1 MFMSNIE
8 EFMREDIFN
17 LAVNTGSRMINRVDK
32 TTISNIISLFLGRV
46 DVKGALNELVIY
58 IARQIGRRE
67 IPRDVGKMLLQN
79 LREIKSKCGSEEQ
92 LRDAISKYLVLLRW
106 VYDSDVRG
114 VSNID
119 AFIDRLTSGV
129 S

>member
-1 MFMSNIE
+1 MFMSSIE

-46 DVKGALNELVIY
+46 NVKGALNELVIY

>member
-1 MFMSNIE
+1 VFMSNIE

>member
-1 MFMSNIE
+1 MSGIEKFMK
-8 EFMREDIFN
+8 EDVFN
-17 LAVNTGSRMINRVDK
+17 LAINTGSRMIDRVDK
-32 TTISNIISLFLGRV
+32 ATISNIISLFLGRG
-46 DVKGALNELVIY
+46 DVKEALNELVIY

-67 IPRDVGKMLLQN
+67 IPRDVGKMLLLN
-79 LREIKSKCGSEEQ
+79 LKEIKSKCESEEQ
-92 LRDAISKYLVLLRW
+92 LRDAVSKYLVLLRW

-129 S
+129 G

>member
-1 MFMSNIE
+1 MSSIE

-106 VYDSDVRG
+106 VYDSGVRE

>member
-1 MFMSNIE
+1 MSSIE

-46 DVKGALNELVIY
+46 NVKGALNELVIY